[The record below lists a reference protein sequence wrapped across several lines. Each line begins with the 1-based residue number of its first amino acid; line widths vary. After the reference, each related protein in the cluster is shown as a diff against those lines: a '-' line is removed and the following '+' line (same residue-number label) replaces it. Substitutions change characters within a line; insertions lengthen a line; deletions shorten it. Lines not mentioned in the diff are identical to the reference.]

1 MRRFAWQSLAI
12 SSVLIGALSARAE
25 TRPQYGGTL
34 HVSLGAATVSLEPA
48 DESQADSF
56 ARRSLIRMIFDTLIT
71 IDESGRPVAALA
83 DSWQITGGDQKMEIR
98 LRQGVKFHDGE
109 PLTAEAVAA
118 ALRRANPTWNVRPE
132 NRSVV
137 IELDAPDPDLLDELA
152 LPRNAIAKRDS
163 ANQLSGTGPFHI
175 ADWQPGKTLV
185 LTAEEDYW
193 RGRVFVDAIE
203 IALGRN
209 FRDEVAD
216 LEGGRADIVEVPAEQ
231 MGHIP
236 RERYRV
242 AHSAP
247 VELIGLLFTHEHS
260 SQNEKNAREALRWG
274 VERASMHN
282 VLLRGAGEESASLL
296 PAWISG
302 YGFLVPREA
311 DLTKARELRNQLRS
325 VPNWSLGYDSRDPL
339 AGLIAQRV
347 SLNAKDAG
355 LSVRPDPM
363 AAPADLRLVRIAVAP
378 NNPWVAWTNLLT
390 ALGLSQ
396 PATKG
401 HSLEDL
407 YGAEQTTLASDR
419 IIPLLDLPASY
430 ASTTT
435 LKGWLVKPDGSL
447 DLANAWLNR
456 VQ

>member
-1 MRRFAWQSLAI
+1 MRRFAWQWLAI
-12 SSVLIGALSARAE
+12 SSVLIGAWSARAE
-25 TRPQYGGTL
+25 TRPQYGGTV
-34 HVSLGAATVSLEPA
+34 HVALGAAPASLDPA

-56 ARRSLIRMIFDTLIT
+56 ARRGLIRMIFDTLVT

-83 DSWQITGGDQKMEIR
+83 ESWQTTGGDQKMEIH
-98 LRQGVKFHDGE
+98 LRHGVKFHDGE
-109 PLTAEAVAA
+109 PLTGEAVAA
-118 ALRRANPTWNVRPE
+118 ALRRGNPTWNVRPE
-132 NRSVV
+132 NDSVV
-137 IELDAPDPDLLDELA
+137 IELEAPDPNLLDELA
-152 LPRNAIAKRDS
+152 LPRNAIAKRDF

-175 ADWQPGKTLV
+175 VDWQPGKRLV
-185 LTAEEDYW
+185 LAAEEDYW

-203 IALGRN
+203 LVLGRS

-216 LEGGRADIVEVPAEQ
+216 MEGGRADIVEIPADQ
-231 MGHIP
+231 MGRIP
-236 RERYRV
+236 QERYRV
-242 AHSAP
+242 VHSAP
-247 VELIGLLFTHEHS
+247 VQLIGLLFTHEHS
-260 SQNEKNAREALRWG
+260 SPNEKNAREALSWT
-274 VERASMHN
+274 VERGSMHN

-302 YGFLVPREA
+302 YGFLIPREA
-311 DLTKARELRNQLRS
+311 DLTKARQLRDQVRT
-325 VPNWSLGYDSRDPL
+325 VPNWSLGYDSRDPI

-363 AAPADLRLVRIAVAP
+363 AAPADLRLVRIPVVST
-378 NNPWVAWTNLLT
+378 NPWIAFTSLLAT
-390 ALGLSQ
+390 LGLAQ
-396 PATKG
+396 PTRT

-407 YGAEQTTLASDR
+407 YAAEQTSLASDR
-419 IIPLLDLPASY
+419 IVPLLYLPASY

-435 LKGWLVKPDGSL
+435 LKEWIVKPDGSL